1 MRVIAGSAKRLL
13 LESPP
18 EGVRPTTDRTKETL
32 FNIINYRLFDAY
44 VLDLFSGS
52 GALGIE
58 ALSRGANSCVFNDMN
73 NSSIEI
79 IKKNLNH
86 TKLIEKARIIKYDYV
101 SALNALHQQGDC
113 FDLIFIDPPYNQGYE
128 MSALKQIDMLKLI
141 RNQGLIIVE
150 SSIETE
156 LDDKSFTNLE
166 IVREKTYRTNKFTFI
181 EYKKGEIE

>member
-1 MRVIAGSAKRLL
+1 
-13 LESPP
+13 
-18 EGVRPTTDRTKETL
+18 
-32 FNIINYRLFDAY
+32 
-44 VLDLFSGS
+44 
-52 GALGIE
+52 
-58 ALSRGANSCVFNDMN
+58 
-73 NSSIEI
+73 
-79 IKKNLNH
+79 
-86 TKLIEKARIIKYDYV
+86 
-101 SALNALHQQGDC
+101 
-113 FDLIFIDPPYNQGYE
+113 